1 MKLGAAGS
9 AMDGLGRGV
18 LGKAFDLWLGQLNSA
33 G

>member
-1 MKLGAAGS
+1 
-9 AMDGLGRGV
+9 MDGLGRGV